1 MKPPSLR
8 ATAIAAVVLLGA
20 GYALAFFWAPNDAD
34 QGFIQKIFYLHVP
47 LAIVALCGFI
57 GGAVMAIMHLRTGD
71 AKYDARSYVAIHTSV
86 IFGVAVLITGAIWA
100 RASWGK
106 WWVWDEPTLVSF
118 LIVFLL
124 YCTYYPLR
132 YAIADR
138 DRQAR
143 YASVFAITA
152 GAFVP
157 LNFLAVRLA
166 APLVHPR
173 VFATANGGLPGDMR
187 LVFLICI
194 AGAAVLWLTLV
205 RFELAAKAASGRL
218 RRLRR
223 AIEGDAGAPAG
234 GGSRIAPSVP
244 SAEGAGN

>member
-1 MKPPSLR
+1 MKAPSLR
-8 ATAIAAVVLLGA
+8 AVAIAAVVALAA
-20 GYALAFFWAPNDAD
+20 GYSLAFFYAPNDAD

-47 LAIVALCGFI
+47 LAICALAGFI
-57 GGAVMAIMHLRTGD
+57 AAGVLAIAHLRSGD
-71 AKYDARSYVAIHTSV
+71 SKYDARSYVAIHISV
-86 IFGVAVLITGAIWA
+86 IFGVAVLLTGAIWA

-106 WWVWDEPTLVSF
+106 WWVWQEPTLVSF

-138 DRQAR
+138 ERQAR

-166 APLVHPR
+166 QPLVHPR
-173 VFATANGGLPGDMR
+173 VFATANGGLPGSMLLTF
-187 LVFLICI
+187 LVCLVAI
-194 AGAAVLWLTLV
+194 GLLWLTLV
-205 RFELAAKAASGRL
+205 RFELAAKAASGRV

-223 AIEGDAGAPAG
+223 AIEGEPVAAAR
-234 GGSRIAPSVP
+234 SRIAPSVP
-244 SAEGAGN
+244 TGSTGSN

>member
-1 MKPPSLR
+1 MKAPSLR
-8 ATAIAAVVLLGA
+8 AVAIAAVAALAA
-20 GYALAFFWAPNDAD
+20 GYALAFFYAPNDAD
-34 QGFIQKIFYLHVP
+34 KGFVQKIFYLHVP
-47 LAIVALCGFI
+47 LAICALAGFI
-57 GGAVMAIMHLRTGD
+57 AAAVLAILHLRSGD
-71 AKYDARSYVAIHTSV
+71 PKYDARSYVAIHISV
-86 IFGVAVLITGAIWA
+86 IFGVAVLLTGAIWA

-106 WWVWDEPTLVSF
+106 WWVWQEPTLVSF

-173 VFATANGGLPGDMR
+173 VFATANGGLPNSM
-187 LVFLICI
+187 LLTFVVCL
-194 AGAAVLWLTLV
+194 AGMALLWVTLV
-205 RFELAAKAASGRL
+205 RFELAAKSASASL
-218 RRLRR
+218 SRLRR
-223 AIEGDAGAPAG
+223 ALDGETHVPAS
-234 GGSRIAPSVP
+234 GSRIAPRVP
-244 SAEGAGN
+244 SSATSVS

>member
-1 MKPPSLR
+1 MKQPSLR
-8 ATAIAAVVLLGA
+8 YIALGAVALLGT
-20 GYALAFFWAPNDAD
+20 GYALAFFYAPNDAD

-47 LAIVALCGFI
+47 LAITALVGFI
-57 GGAVMAIMHLRTGD
+57 VAAVFAILHLRSGD
-71 AKYDARSYVAIHTSV
+71 AKWDARSYVAIHMSV
-86 IFGVAVLITGAIWA
+86 IFGVAVLLTGAIWA

-157 LNFLAVRLA
+157 LNFLAVRMA

-173 VFATANGGLPGDMR
+173 VFATANGGLPGSMMLTF
-187 LVFLICI
+187 LVCL
-194 AGAAVLWLTLV
+194 AGAALLWATLV
-205 RFELAAKAASGRL
+205 RFELAAKAARGRL

-223 AIEGDAGAPAG
+223 AIEGTDGVTG
-234 GGSRIAPSVP
+234 GGSRVAPAVP
-244 SAEGAGN
+244 SGTAGG